1 MTARCIQI
9 HQRHRNGI
17 VLSTSV
23 PNNNEISK
31 EIRVILSTV
40 VKETGVHMR
49 ARGKEGRN
57 YEVLCYCV

>member
-17 VLSTSV
+17 VPSTSV
-23 PNNNEISK
+23 PNKNEKSK
-31 EIRVILSTV
+31 EIRFVLSTV
-40 VKETGVHMR
+40 MNEADAYVR

-57 YEVLCYCV
+57 DEVLRC